1 MDMTENNTY
10 HSDPLVH
17 PSSEGGGGGSTID
30 DDLLLE
36 QFFQAARAEQLPDN
50 GFTHRV
56 MTRLPERQLRLSKL
70 WTAACI
76 VMGVF
81 GRHKLIPAISPGKT
95 WEGTIIGVL
104 ITMPTTS
111 SQLLHLMLC
120 GVVLTALIAAE
131 LIRRERLTL
140 GY

>member
-1 MDMTENNTY
+1 MTENNTY
-10 HSDPLVH
+10 HSNPLVH
-17 PSSEGGGGGSTID
+17 PSFEGAGGGSTTD

-56 MTRLPERQLRLSKL
+56 MTRLPEHQVRLSRL

-76 VMGVF
+76 AVGLIVF
-81 GRHKLIPAISPGKT
+81 TLIDGWNILVAG
-95 WEGTIIGVL
+95 IIGL
-104 ITMPTTS
+104 LATMPTTS

-120 GVVLTALIAAE
+120 GAVLTALAAAE

-140 GY
+140 I

>member
-1 MDMTENNTY
+1 MTENNTY
-10 HSDPLVH
+10 HSDPLVN

-36 QFFQAARAEQLPDN
+36 RFFQAARAEQLSDN

-76 VMGVF
+76 VLGVVVF
-81 GRHKLIPAISPGKT
+81 TLIGGWNIIVAG
-95 WEGTIIGVL
+95 IIGVL

>member
-1 MDMTENNTY
+1 MVNGQ
-10 HSDPLVH
+10 
-17 PSSEGGGGGSTID
+17 SSIVNGKSSMVN
-30 DDLLLE
+30 DLLLE

-56 MTRLPERQLRLSKL
+56 MTRLPEHQVRLSRL

-76 VMGVF
+76 AVGLIVF
-81 GRHKLIPAISPGKT
+81 TLIGGWNILVAG
-95 WEGTIIGVL
+95 IIGL
-104 ITMPTTS
+104 LATMPTTS

-120 GVVLTALIAAE
+120 GAVLTALAAAE

-140 GY
+140 I

>member
-10 HSDPLVH
+10 HSDPLVN

-36 QFFQAARAEQLPDN
+36 RFFQAARAEQLPDN

-56 MTRLPERQLRLSKL
+56 MTRLPERQLRLSRL

-76 VMGVF
+76 VLGVVVF
-81 GRHKLIPAISPGKT
+81 TLIGGWNIIVAG
-95 WEGTIIGVL
+95 IIGVL

>member
-10 HSDPLVH
+10 HSGPL
-17 PSSEGGGGGSTID
+17 SEGGGGGFTTD

-36 QFFQAARAEQLPDN
+36 RFFQAARAEQLPDN
-50 GFTHRV
+50 GFT
-56 MTRLPERQLRLSKL
+56 RLPERQLRLSRL

-76 VMGVF
+76 VVGLIVF
-81 GRHKLIPAISPGKT
+81 TLIGGWNIIVAG
-95 WEGTIIGVL
+95 IIGVL
-104 ITMPTTS
+104 TTMPTTS

>member
-36 QFFQAARAEQLPDN
+36 RFFQAARAEQLPDN

-76 VMGVF
+76 VLGVVVF
-81 GRHKLIPAISPGKT
+81 TLSGGWNIIVAG
-95 WEGTIIGVL
+95 IIGVL